1 MESKLGRL
9 LPLLAFLGFL
19 LELLL
24 FLDGFLLLLLPKV
37 TQGSQPG
44 LALACP
50 LVEQLL
56 LLLLGSLGRLCRS
69 DGKADSS
76 GLRYQR
82 KMVNAGPQPHA
93 TKQKKKA
100 HRERGHSTVEGPA
113 APASGF
119 LMVMP

>member
-1 MESKLGRL
+1 MVVVVVESKLGRL
-9 LPLLAFLGFL
+9 SPLLAFLGFL
-19 LELLL
+19 LEFLL
-24 FLDGFLLLLLPKV
+24 FLDGLLLLLLPKV

-82 KMVNAGPQPHA
+82 KMVSAGPQPHVA
-93 TKQKKKA
+93 TKLKKEA
-100 HRERGHSTVEGPA
+100 QR
-113 APASGF
+113 
-119 LMVMP
+119 